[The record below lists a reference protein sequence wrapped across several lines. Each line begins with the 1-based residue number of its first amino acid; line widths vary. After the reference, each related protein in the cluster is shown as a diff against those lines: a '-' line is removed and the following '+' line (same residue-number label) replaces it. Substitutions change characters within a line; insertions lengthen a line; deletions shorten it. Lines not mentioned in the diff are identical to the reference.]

1 MMDLNSKSGLLIF
14 VLVGIVML
22 SAITSNNNTYA
33 ALKDPTG
40 VAVDPSGNVFTS
52 EWRKNIIQKFTN
64 TGTFIRQWESEGKQP
79 ATDSLG
85 NVYVVSNNQIIK
97 YTNTGK
103 FITKMDWDSPPG
115 SADFNVLGRV
125 AVDSSGNIF
134 VLDSFGSFAEGADGS
149 RIVKFTNNGTFIKQ
163 WAPRCLAHDIDVDS
177 SGNVFVTGCRVE
189 KYTNDGKFIRE
200 WGKFVGGIAVDKSNG
215 NIFVLVTNLTG
226 KDDHV
231 EKYTNTGKFIRKWGS
246 TGEEKGQFDNPS
258 DIAVDSKGYVFVAD
272 TGMDRIQKFSNTG
285 KFIREW
291 GHVRGGEGGNITTTS
306 LSPSAS
312 ISSVPMDMETGAPL
326 ALQ

>member
-1 MMDLNSKSGLLIF
+1 MMDMNSKSGVLIF

-52 EWRKNIIQKFTN
+52 EARKNIIQKFTN
-64 TGTFIRQWESEGKQP
+64 TGKFIRQWESEGKQP

-103 FITKMDWDSPPG
+103 FITKWDWNSPPSG
-115 SADFNVLGRV
+115 ADFNVLGRV

-134 VLDSFGSFAEGADGS
+134 VLDSYGSFAEGADGS

-163 WAPRCLAHDIDVDS
+163 WGPRCGAHDIDIDP
-177 SGNVFVTGCRVE
+177 SGNVFVTACRVE
-189 KYTNDGKFIRE
+189 KYTNDGKFIRQ
-200 WGKFVGGIAVDKSNG
+200 WGEFVGGIAVDKSNG
-215 NIFVLVTNLTG
+215 NVFVLATNLTG

-231 EKYTNTGKFIRKWGS
+231 EKYTNTGKFIRRWGS
-246 TGEEKGQFDNPS
+246 TGEEKGQFDNPG
-258 DIAVDSKGYVFVAD
+258 DIAVDSNGYVFVAD

-291 GHVRGGEGGNITTTS
+291 GHVRGGGGNITS
-306 LSPSAS
+306 LSPF
-312 ISSVPMDMETGAPL
+312 SVPMGTGAL
-326 ALQ
+326 LQ

>member
-1 MMDLNSKSGLLIF
+1 MIDLNSKSYVLVC

-52 EWRKNIIQKFTN
+52 EARKNIIQKFTN
-64 TGTFIRQWESEGKQP
+64 TGKFIRQWETEGQGRNP
-79 ATDSLG
+79 ASDSSG
-85 NVYVVSNNQIIK
+85 NVYVVSDNRILK

-103 FITKMDWDSPPG
+103 FITQWDWDSPPSG
-115 SADFNVLGRV
+115 ADFNVLVRV
-125 AVDSSGNIF
+125 AVDPSGNVF
-134 VLDSFGSFAEGADGS
+134 AADSYGSFAEGADGS

-163 WAPRCLAHDIDVDS
+163 WIPRCSAGDIDIDPS
-177 SGNVFVTGCRVE
+177 NGNVFVTGCGIQ
-189 KYTNDGKFIRE
+189 KYTNDGKFIRQ
-200 WGKFVGGIAVDKSNG
+200 WGKIVGGIAVDKSNG
-215 NIFVLVTNLTG
+215 NIFVTATNLSG
-226 KDDHV
+226 SDDHI

-246 TGEEKGQFDNPS
+246 TGTGKGQFDNPM
-258 DIAVDSKGYVFVAD
+258 DIAVDSNGYVFVAD

-291 GHVRGGEGGNITTTS
+291 GHVRGGNITTTS
-306 LSPSAS
+306 LSSPF
-312 ISSVPMDMETGAPL
+312 
-326 ALQ
+326 